1 MKRPELILVALVAGF
16 VAFVAGAARDVRE
29 ERRPAAGEPE
39 PSAVEATLAV
49 AEPAQPAA
57 AGDTAPPI
65 AARPDPALVQRM
77 LESGAPGTYIQAVLD
92 SNGAMV
98 IRWPDRTFE
107 PLTVW
112 IQPTAPLPDFDDGN
126 ALLVRDGFEQW
137 EGPTLPLRFTFVVD
151 SARAAVHVTWADR
164 FEGETRI
171 GTTTRTHRNDGLI
184 MAASIVL
191 ALHDSAGGV
200 LPSHIVRAAAM
211 HEVGHLLGLDHSPD
225 SSDIMHGRT
234 THETREI
241 SRADRRT
248 LQLLYR
254 LPPGPTR

>member
-29 ERRPAAGEPE
+29 ERRPAPGEPE
-39 PSAVEATLAV
+39 PPPVEATLAV
-49 AEPAQPAA
+49 AEPEEPAA
-57 AGDTAPPI
+57 AEGAPPV

-92 SNGAMV
+92 FNGAMV

-112 IQPTAPLPDFDDGN
+112 IQPTSSLPDFDARN
-126 ALLVRDGFEQW
+126 APLVRDGFVQW
-137 EGPTLPLRFTFVVD
+137 EGPSLPLRFTFVVD

-171 GTTTRTHRNDGLI
+171 GTTTRTHRSDGLI
-184 MAASIVL
+184 MGASIVL

-200 LPSHIVRAAAM
+200 LPPHIVRAA
-211 HEVGHLLGLDHSPD
+211 
-225 SSDIMHGRT
+225 
-234 THETREI
+234 
-241 SRADRRT
+241 
-248 LQLLYR
+248 
-254 LPPGPTR
+254 